1 MGRAVELKQW
11 LNAAQK
17 EEAGEAALDQSKAA
31 EPCPFV
37 GCVTKDGIKL
47 ALGEKL
53 DIWPKSIREMAEEEW
68 PNEQLD
74 TCSQEAIRRGCGG

>member
-1 MGRAVELKQW
+1 MGRAVELKQR

-17 EEAGEAALDQSKAA
+17 EEAGEAALDQSKAN

-47 ALGEKL
+47 AIG
-53 DIWPKSIREMAEEEW
+53 RETGHLA
-68 PNEQLD
+68 
-74 TCSQEAIRRGCGG
+74 